1 MSSFIRETVKIKLY
15 LSLLITKIEMG
26 NVLQRKDLRTIKL
39 YNVFAVISKKYL
51 FLQLKQITESE
62 TEFANGYKLKPDCA
76 AVNAI
81 DHKTQERNPVC
92 TEYFTSEKSSL
103 K

>member
-1 MSSFIRETVKIKLY
+1 MKGSWNDKT
-15 LSLLITKIEMG
+15 
-26 NVLQRKDLRTIKL
+26 LRTIK
-39 YNVFAVISKKYL
+39 YAFAVISKKP
-51 FLQLKQITESE
+51 FLQLKQITESD

-81 DHKTQERNPVC
+81 DHKSQHNPVC
-92 TEYFTSEKSSL
+92 TEYFTSEKSVL

>member
-1 MSSFIRETVKIKLY
+1 
-15 LSLLITKIEMG
+15 
-26 NVLQRKDLRTIKL
+26 
-39 YNVFAVISKKYL
+39 VFAAISKAP
-51 FLQLKQITESE
+51 FSQLKQITESE

-81 DHKTQERNPVC
+81 DHKVQRNPVC
-92 TEYFTSEKSSL
+92 TEYFTSQKSTL